1 MPAYNRANLVGKA
14 IDSVLTQ
21 EVDADIE
28 LLIGDN
34 ASTEDTK
41 SVYEEYMRK
50 YPGKITV
57 FYRKENL
64 GIGANWAA
72 LMMAC
77 KGKYIANCDND
88 DYWHNPH
95 KLQLQLDYMESHPEA
110 NVLFTD
116 FQILYGKTGKI
127 EEGHLYPYYET
138 KEELQKDIWLGKCKN
153 RYHTNTMFLRTE
165 FMRENIPLQDF
176 IDRRLPV
183 QDWPF
188 YMLLAERTNFDIL
201 QISTATIFIQGESYT
216 YQKTFDDMEKRLWR
230 DSENVKYLYDK
241 LPHLGLFDEQNYT
254 SCVSD
259 RLLSFAYTVNN
270 YKKAH
275 YYAQRTSVPGLKR
288 RLAKTWITF
297 KLYVWASK
305 LKRIVRRVE

>member
-127 EEGHLYPYYET
+127 EEKHLYPYYKT
-138 KEELQKDIWLGKCKN
+138 KEELQNAIWRGEGEN
-153 RYHTNTMFLRTE
+153 MYHTNTMFLRTE
-165 FMRENIPLQDF
+165 FIHANIPLQDF
-176 IDRRLPV
+176 IDRRMPV

-188 YMLLAERTNFDIL
+188 YLLLLDKTNFDIL
-201 QISTATIFIQGESYT
+201 QVSTATIFVQGESYT
-216 YQKTFDDMEKRLWR
+216 HQKSYQNFEARLRR
-230 DSENVKYLYDK
+230 DAENMKYVCEK
-241 LPHLGLFDEQNYT
+241 LPYLGKFDETEWDAYINT
-254 SCVSD
+254 M
-259 RLLSFAYTVNN
+259 LLAFAYRNN
-270 YKKAH
+270 DYRKAN
-275 YYAQRTSVPGLKR
+275 YYARLTSYPSRKKS
-288 RLAKTWITF
+288 LAKTWLTF
-297 KLYVWASK
+297 KLCVWASK
-305 LKRIVRRVE
+305 LKRILRRVE